1 MLPYLFDLERNPN
14 GRGTRYAS
22 ISILNDAIEEIS
34 DESIRTIIGSRLK
47 DWMVKR
53 HKS

>member
-1 MLPYLFDLERNPN
+1 MAEAQDMLVLAF
-14 GRGTRYAS
+14 
-22 ISILNDAIEEIS
+22 LNDAIEEIY